1 LSPTRITKQ
10 TLLRYRYRMEQ
21 WLEVRCARCGE
32 AFLAQRIT
40 ARYCS
45 NACRQL
51 AYLDRH
57 APPGVGGPL
66 TMADLEALRW
76 RLTPPN
82 PD

>member
-1 LSPTRITKQ
+1 MGER
-10 TLLRYRYRMEQ
+10 R
-21 WLEVRCARCGE
+21 LEARCARCGE
-32 AFLAQRIT
+32 AFLAQRIS

-66 TMADLEALRW
+66 TMVDLERLLW
-76 RLTPPN
+76 RPTS
-82 PD
+82 PDPD